1 MADTLQLTVTGM
13 TCHHCEARVVK
24 ALKALPGV
32 SDAKADHSADTCAVT
47 YDPTQ
52 VEPAEM
58 AAAVTASGYTA
69 TLPE

>member
-24 ALKALPGV
+24 ALLALPGV
-32 SDAKADHSADTCAVT
+32 TDAQADHDADACTVT
-47 YDPTQ
+47 FDPAQ
-52 VEPAEM
+52 VELAEL
-58 AAAVTASGYTA
+58 AATVTASGYTA